1 MLQRLAIQN
10 YLLIE
15 NVTLDFSEGVNII
28 TGETGAGKS
37 ILIGALS
44 LILGERADAKVLLNQ
59 EKKCVIEATFA
70 IDTKLYA
77 PLFETNEIDIEHYT
91 ILRREINNSGKS
103 RAFIN
108 DTPVNLSTLKL
119 FANHWINLHN
129 QHQTLELVNEG
140 FQLNFLDEI
149 AHITEKTKA
158 YTAQHKQYKSLKKQI
173 EQLLFAE
180 SENKKQFDFLQFQ
193 LEELSTANL
202 QAGEQNLIEEEQ
214 KILANAEEIKQ
225 QLLSAKFGIE
235 ENEVSVLS
243 LLTDV
248 LANLKSGSLFSSEI
262 NNLREKLSLLR
273 EDIKDIYRELDR
285 IESHTEINP
294 ERLTIID
301 ERLNLIYKL
310 QKKHSVNSIEELL
323 SIQTTLEETLQQF
336 SANTEQINKLNK
348 EATLQFAALQTTA
361 EELHIKRLSATT
373 ATANAITLLLH
384 EMGMPNATFSI
395 MVEKSETHTDKG
407 FSEVQFLF
415 SANKGFALQA
425 IKNVASG
432 GELSRLMLAIKA
444 VLAKSVALP
453 TLIFDEIDNGISGEV
468 AYKVGDIMQGMSGGH
483 QLICIT
489 HLPQISRT
497 ADTHFYIY
505 KTLENEKT
513 KTNIKILTQTE
524 QINEMAKMLS
534 GNTISEAA
542 ISNAKALLKI

>member
-15 NVTLDFSEGVNII
+15 NVTLGFSEGVNII

-70 IDTKLYA
+70 INSKAYA
-77 PLFETNEIDIEHYT
+77 TLFEANEIDPDNQT

-119 FANHWINLHN
+119 FANQWINLHN

-140 FQLNFLDEI
+140 FQLDFLDEI
-149 AHITEKTKA
+149 AHVAEKTKS
-158 YTAQHKQYKSLKKQI
+158 YTAQFKQFKLLKKQI
-173 EQLLFAE
+173 ELLQAADA
-180 SENKKQFDFLQFQ
+180 ENKKQQDFIQFQ
-193 LEELSTANL
+193 LNELSTANIF
-202 QAGEQNLIEEEQ
+202 ANEQSALEEEQ
-214 KILANAEEIKQ
+214 KVLANAEAIKL
-225 QLLSAKFGIE
+225 QLQTAKYGIE
-235 ENEVSVLS
+235 DGEISVLS
-243 LLTDV
+243 M
-248 LANLKSGSLFSSEI
+248 LAEIIATLKSSSNISTEI
-262 NNLREKLSLLR
+262 NQLREKLLQ
-273 EDIKDIYRELDR
+273 IKEELSDIYRETDA
-285 IESHTEINP
+285 IENKTDVNP
-294 ERLTIID
+294 ERLTAID

-310 QKKHSVNSIEELL
+310 QKKHNISNTEELL
-323 SIQTTLEETLQQF
+323 ILQSDLEEKLEQF
-336 SANTEQINKLNK
+336 SANTDKINELNR
-348 EATLQFAALQTTA
+348 EATIQLAALQKTA
-361 EELHIKRLSATT
+361 EELHLKRLSATT
-373 ATANAITLLLH
+373 TTANAITALLH
-384 EMGMPNATFSI
+384 EMGMPNAAFKI
-395 MVEKSETHTDKG
+395 AVEKGEALSEKG
-407 FSEVQFLF
+407 YSDVQFLF
-415 SANKGFALQA
+415 SANKGFALQE

-468 AYKVGDIMQGMSGGH
+468 AYKVGDIMQGMSSGH

-489 HLPQISRT
+489 HLPQIARI
-497 ADTHFYIY
+497 ADTHLYIY
-505 KTLENEKT
+505 KTLENDKT
-513 KTNIKILTQTE
+513 KTNIKQLSKDE
-524 QINEMAKMLS
+524 QINEIAKMLS
-534 GNTISEAA
+534 GDSISSAA

>member
-70 IDTKLYA
+70 INSKAYA
-77 PLFETNEIDIEHYT
+77 TLFEANEIDPDNQT

-119 FANHWINLHN
+119 FANQWINLHN

-158 YTAQHKQYKSLKKQI
+158 YTAQYKQFKLLKKQI
-173 EQLLFAE
+173 ELLQATDA
-180 SENKKQFDFLQFQ
+180 ENKKQQDFIQFQ
-193 LEELSTANL
+193 LNELSTANL
-202 QAGEQNLIEEEQ
+202 FANEQSALEEEQ
-214 KILANAEEIKQ
+214 KVLANAEAIKL
-225 QLLSAKFGIE
+225 QLQAAKYGIE
-235 ENEVSVLS
+235 DGEISVLS
-243 LLTDV
+243 MLTEII
-248 LANLKSGSLFSSEI
+248 ATLKSSSNISTEI
-262 NNLREKLSLLR
+262 NQLREKLLQ
-273 EDIKDIYRELDR
+273 IKEELSDIYRETDA
-285 IESHTEINP
+285 IENKTDVNP
-294 ERLTIID
+294 ERLTAID

-310 QKKHSVNSIEELL
+310 QKKHNASNTEELL
-323 SIQTTLEETLQQF
+323 ILQSDLEEKLEQF
-336 SANTEQINKLNK
+336 SANTDKINELNR
-348 EATLQFAALQTTA
+348 EATLQLAALQKTA
-361 EELHIKRLSATT
+361 EELHLKRLSATT
-373 ATANAITLLLH
+373 TTANAITALLH
-384 EMGMPNATFSI
+384 EMGMPNAAFKI
-395 MVEKSETHTDKG
+395 AVEKGEALSEKG
-407 FSEVQFLF
+407 YSDVQFLF
-415 SANKGFALQA
+415 SANKGFALQE

-468 AYKVGDIMQGMSGGH
+468 AYKVGDIMQGMSSGH

-489 HLPQISRT
+489 HLPQIARI

-505 KTLENEKT
+505 KTLENDKT
-513 KTNIKILTQTE
+513 KTNIKQLSKDE
-524 QINEMAKMLS
+524 QINEIAKMLS
-534 GNTISEAA
+534 GDSISSAA